1 MLLSALFL
9 AFNNSKRRYHKQPL
23 LKKLDHFLLT
33 KYRINFKNALLVFKR
48 LKHCAP
54 GYLQQLIALRKPFAA
69 YDFHGTAM
77 CFCRKKVV
85 N

>member
-9 AFNNSKRRYHKQPL
+9 AFKNSKRRHHMLPL
-23 LKKLDHFLLT
+23 LKKLDHFLPI

-48 LKHCAP
+48 LKHCAS
-54 GYLQQLIALRKPFAA
+54 GYFQQVIALRKPSAA

>member
-1 MLLSALFL
+1 ML
-9 AFNNSKRRYHKQPL
+9 PL
-23 LKKLDHFLLT
+23 LKKLDHFLPI

-48 LKHCAP
+48 LKHCAS
-54 GYLQQLIALRKPFAA
+54 GYFQQVIALRKPSAA
-69 YDFHGTAM
+69 YDFRGTAM